1 MIVISAANTLEWR
14 SVLLLRSIW
23 VAADDLAALTTDIG
37 DPDNRLI
44 NDLGLFASEREG
56 TALWTFELLVPELE
70 GQEAE
75 EDSEGI
81 AATAKKRGR
90 NQDGMTFTKSKRET
104 PPNTA
109 RAPNIA

>member
-75 EDSEGI
+75 EDSEGDRGNGEEEG
-81 AATAKKRGR
+81 KKPGW
-90 NQDGMTFTKSKRET
+90 NDVHEV
-104 PPNTA
+104 
-109 RAPNIA
+109 